1 MKKSYR
7 ILTVFLCLVMFF
19 VAGCGSG
26 GAGFGEGI
34 NDPVNLDGVK
44 VLRKPSDYSISEAV
58 GDNSEYYYNL
68 FAGNIM
74 QRLYGAY
81 SNLSEDYI
89 DIYNSTKLLEKNLGI
104 YDEDG
109 KEITDTN
116 VYTYKKN
123 YLYDSIRSSITSIE
137 NNYDKDG
144 NLIAGK
150 LVLDLTGWNFN
161 FPNYAPASSGAY
173 PINTN
178 YEYSL
183 GVLNTD
189 SSFASVDYDF
199 RHYTIN
205 DERMEINFS
214 SNSEKDW
221 TLSDYRIDDIQATFG
236 TPNTYDYFYY
246 GGQINKDGES
256 VVEGDKTYYF
266 SSPFYQ
272 ANVAGLEE
280 ISALNDYQDAL
291 EYAIYL
297 FVLGYDYLDN
307 DGNVN
312 ETDLPYF
319 DFQITYQIQDIEV
332 NGETINDVSVPKV
345 SVGGWDGDNYI
356 PIQDALEIVKDS
368 YLKVGNYVGLTDKN
382 KEQIKRFILDYVIGV
397 EKDDNGNYDSTFDI
411 TIKSTTKGETET
423 APTTEVTNT
432 YTINREYEQ
441 VIENIIEQSCARVLI
456 GDGADGESV
465 NIDEAF
471 PISQIVDYDGD
482 YFYISVMDEEG
493 NYDDSDV
500 LAHVEEAEYQSLV
513 LVMPKDGEPFP
524 YNLTDIQLIFQY
536 EDTGTTNPELEYLD
550 EITINVGINY
560 YDSATGILT
569 QSQPVARTI
578 KRGLAMEGIDYSAG
592 VDPDKNWLQ
601 FTSNELIAGDYG
613 SEKLQYMEKI
623 PVKMSFDV
631 NIDNGVLNAKENG
644 VQIGDY
650 ESVINITGNSPAR
663 EYYKLNNSS
672 SYGQYATFNETMFE
686 GKTDYIEIYFDV
698 VKEKG
703 RPNVNYNFKVG
714 LIGVWPEDK

>member
-89 DIYNSTKLLEKNLGI
+89 DIYNNTKLLEKNLGI

-272 ANVAGLEE
+272 ANVAGLEK

-319 DFQITYQIQDIEV
+319 DFQVAYQIQDIEV
-332 NGETINDVSVPKV
+332 NGETINDVSIPKV

-432 YTINREYEQ
+432 YTIDREYEQ
-441 VIENIIEQSCARVLI
+441 VVENIIEQSCARVLI

-500 LAHVEEAEYQSLV
+500 LAHVEESEYQSLV